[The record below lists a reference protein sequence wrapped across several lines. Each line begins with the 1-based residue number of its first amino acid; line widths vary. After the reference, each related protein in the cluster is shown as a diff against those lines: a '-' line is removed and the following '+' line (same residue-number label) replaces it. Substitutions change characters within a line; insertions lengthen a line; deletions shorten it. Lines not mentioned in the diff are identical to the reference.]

1 MQKTSSCLI
10 VPAEGGK
17 ISFQP
22 GMISGVLA
30 KHWQVYG
37 QTEMWKSWI
46 NAPFV
51 QLLSSLLNSEKTKGS
66 PDHACVFRG
75 DFSCTTVLVRLKLCM
90 K

>member
-1 MQKTSSCLI
+1 
-10 VPAEGGK
+10 
-17 ISFQP
+17 
-22 GMISGVLA
+22 MISRVLA

-75 DFSCTTVLVRLKLCM
+75 DFKHDCACKTETLYEIACFIMCLSCGLTR
-90 K
+90 